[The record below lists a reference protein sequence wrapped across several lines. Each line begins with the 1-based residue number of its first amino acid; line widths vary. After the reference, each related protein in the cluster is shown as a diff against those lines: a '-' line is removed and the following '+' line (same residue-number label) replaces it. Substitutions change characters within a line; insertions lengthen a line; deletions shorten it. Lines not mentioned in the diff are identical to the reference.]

1 MSIRD
6 AYESGGPFGYVAA
19 TDRTHEFGS
28 TATVVPYQLLPGL
41 VARAVHGERI
51 TLAVVDLEP
60 GLQMSPHRHGNE
72 QVGIVVRGEML
83 FTICGDPRNCVAGD
97 TWVRPPAGS
106 GRRAAAPG
114 GTARAPAPGSPSCW
128 WAWPRPAPSAA
139 PGWSRPT
146 AGCSPSATRSS
157 SARWGRRTSTSRSPA
172 WPPRRTT
179 AATG

>member
-6 AYESGGPFGYVAA
+6 AYESGGTFGDVAA

-83 FTICGDPRNCVAGD
+83 FTIGGEPRNCVAGD
-97 TWVRPPAGS
+97 TWVIPP
-106 GRRAAAPG
+106 RVPHE
-114 GTARAPAPGSPSCW
+114 GTVGPQ
-128 WAWPRPAPSAA
+128 
-139 PGWSRPT
+139 
-146 AGCSPSATRSS
+146 GCTVIESFS
-157 SARWGRRTSTSRSPA
+157 
-172 WPPRRTT
+172 PPRRDWD
-179 AATG
+179 GLPRLQPGP